1 MGQRV
6 TFGIMNVGKK
16 KKVNGFGYV
25 KERIFGEER
34 FLRILKTG
42 ERASKSGGFISK

>member
-1 MGQRV
+1 
-6 TFGIMNVGKK
+6 MNVEKK
-16 KKVNGFGYV
+16 KKVTEFGYV

-42 ERASKSGGFISK
+42 ERPSKR